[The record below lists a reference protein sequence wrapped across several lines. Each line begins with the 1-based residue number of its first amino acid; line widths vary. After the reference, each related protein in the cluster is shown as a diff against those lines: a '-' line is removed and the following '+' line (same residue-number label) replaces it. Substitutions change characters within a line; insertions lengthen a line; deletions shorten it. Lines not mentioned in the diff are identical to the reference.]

1 MSTLA
6 RYLLG
11 RILPPFLLATLV
23 ILASLSLER
32 LLRIVE
38 DVTASGA
45 PVGHAFRMLGYL
57 VPHYLDLAVPAALF
71 LAVLLGVRR
80 LSASEE
86 LAAAQAAGV
95 SLWYVLRPL
104 LGLATIVAA
113 LLLVNTGYVKPHA
126 RYAFES
132 GMHELTAASLT
143 LRLQPGV
150 FQRLGKGTMVRADEV
165 SRGGQRLNG
174 FFATVDRADGG
185 RTVIAA
191 SRAVIREPASGS
203 VLLELHGGTIV
214 REKPG
219 GETSSVDFDRYL
231 WEPPGDTAAPYGPRG
246 KTEQQL
252 TLDELIS
259 GEATALARRTS
270 PEEIRTEIHQRLVRP
285 LSVPVV
291 VLLAVPLALLGSG
304 RTGQAYGFVVG
315 IALLILYQKTL
326 GFGESFS
333 EAGRASPWLALWG
346 PFALLCLGTG
356 LMLWHR
362 AEAAGQGLS
371 VWLRRRLVRRAPG
384 GSFGV
389 PAE

>member
-1 MSTLA
+1 MSILA

-38 DVTASGA
+38 DVAAAGA

-80 LSASEE
+80 FSAGEE

-104 LGLATIVAA
+104 LGLSLVVAA
-113 LLLVNTGYVKPHA
+113 MLLVNTGYIKPHA

-132 GMHELTAASLT
+132 RMHALTAATLT

-150 FQRLGKGTMVRADEV
+150 FQRLGKNAMVRADDV
-165 SRGGQRLNG
+165 SRGGQHLDG
-174 FFATVDRADGG
+174 FFATVDRAEGG

-191 SRAVIREPASGS
+191 SRAVIQEPHDGG

-214 REKPG
+214 REKATG
-219 GETSSVDFDRYL
+219 ATTSVDFDRYL
-231 WEPPGDTAAPYGPRG
+231 WKPPGDTAAPYGSRG
-246 KTEQQL
+246 KSEQQL
-252 TLDELIS
+252 TLGELLS
-259 GEATALARRTS
+259 GAAAARVRRGD
-270 PEEIRTEIHQRLVRP
+270 PNEIRTEIHERLVRP

-315 IALLILYQKTL
+315 IALLVLYQKTL

-333 EAGRASPWLALWG
+333 EAGLVSPWLALWG
-346 PFALLCLGTG
+346 PFALLVAGTG

-371 VWLRRRLVRRAPG
+371 VWLSRRLGRG
-384 GSFGV
+384 GPAALGV